1 MRAATASGSKV
12 ITNPGELGSDLLE
25 LLVERDDDVGHD
37 LDCSRGRFAAQ
48 PAGYDVAVGT
58 GVERIRAA
66 AWSELGYEALRP
78 GQEEAVRA
86 LLEGRDT
93 LAVMPTGSGKSAIYQ
108 LAGLL
113 LDGPTVVVSPLIAL
127 QRDQIEA
134 LEDAEEVDAAEL
146 NSTLTERRREETLA
160 AVEERELDFL
170 FLAPEQFAAEDTL
183 PRLRAAEPALFVVD
197 EAHCI
202 SEWGHDF
209 RPDYLRLGSVIDEL
223 GRPTVLALT
232 ATAAPTVRAEIA
244 ERLRLHDPCVIVRGF
259 DRPNLHLAVESF
271 HSEKEKLDAVVERV
285 LASEP
290 PGIVYAATRR
300 GSEELAERLAAEGL
314 RAEPYHAGPAKGVR
328 AEVQDAFMDDELDV
342 VVATIAFGM
351 GIDKPNVRFVHHAD
365 VSDSVDAYYQEIGRA
380 GRDGEPAD
388 AVLFYRPEDIGR
400 RRFFGGVRTLELD
413 EVEAVADALARRRGP
428 VDPRELEEDT
438 GLPKSTITTI
448 LTQLEQSGAVSV
460 LASGDVLPRDEADPA
475 AAVEAQEERKEYERS
490 RIEMMRAYAELRDC
504 RRRFLLGYF
513 GEPRE
518 DPCGNCDTCDAGLVT
533 EPLSQPFELGAR
545 IRHGEWGE
553 GTVQRYEGD
562 KLAILFDSAGYKT
575 LDVELV
581 EEKGLL
587 EQL

>member
-1 MRAATASGSKV
+1 
-12 ITNPGELGSDLLE
+12 
-25 LLVERDDDVGHD
+25 
-37 LDCSRGRFAAQ
+37 
-48 PAGYDVAVGT
+48 VAVGT
-58 GVERIRAA
+58 GVDHIRAA
-66 AWSELGYEALRP
+66 ARTELGYEDLRP
-78 GQEEAVRA
+78 GQAEAVRA

-113 LDGPTVVVSPLIAL
+113 LGGPTVVVSPLIAL
-127 QRDQIEA
+127 QRDQIDA
-134 LEDAEEVDAAEL
+134 LEENEQVAAAEL
-146 NSTLTERRREETLA
+146 NSTLTERRRELTLE
-160 AVEERELDFL
+160 AVEQRGLDFL

-183 PRLRAAEPALFVVD
+183 PRLREAEPALFVVD

-209 RPDYLRLGSVIDEL
+209 RPDYLRLGAVIDEL
-223 GRPTVLALT
+223 GRPPVLALT
-232 ATAAPTVRAEIA
+232 ATAAPTVRAEIV
-244 ERLRLHDPCVIVRGF
+244 ERLRLDDPCVIVRGF

-271 HSEKEKLDAVVERV
+271 YSEKEKLDGVVERV

-300 GSEELAERLAAEGL
+300 GSEELAERLAHERL
-314 RAEPYHAGPAKGVR
+314 RSMAYHAGLPKR
-328 AEVQDAFMDDELDV
+328 ARADVQDAFMADELEV
-342 VVATIAFGM
+342 VVATVAFGM

-380 GRDGEPAD
+380 GRDGEPAH
-388 AVLFYRPEDIGR
+388 AVLFYRPEDVGR

-413 EVEAVADALARRRGP
+413 EVEAVADALSRRRGP
-428 VDPRELEEDT
+428 VDPRELEQET
-438 GLPKSTITTI
+438 GLPKSTLATI
-448 LTQLEQSGAVSV
+448 LTQLEQAGAVSL

-475 AAVEAQEERKEYERS
+475 AAVDAQSERKEYERS

-518 DPCGNCDTCDAGLVT
+518 DRCCNCDCCDAGVVV

-545 IRHGEWGE
+545 VRHGDWGE

-562 KLAILFDSAGYKT
+562 KISILFDAAGYKT

-581 EEKGLL
+581 EERRLL
-587 EQL
+587 EQVSPRLRRRGTA